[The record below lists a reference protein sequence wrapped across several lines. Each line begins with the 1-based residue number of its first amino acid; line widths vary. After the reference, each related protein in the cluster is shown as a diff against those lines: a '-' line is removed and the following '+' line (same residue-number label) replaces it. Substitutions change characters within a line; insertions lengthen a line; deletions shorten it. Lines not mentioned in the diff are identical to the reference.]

1 MKANNILL
9 VLVCIIPFCLLLM
22 AVSSLI
28 TGMRMT
34 SEGIN
39 IIGDLLK
46 IIAGGVIALLG
57 NKFKTK

>member
-22 AVSSLI
+22 TVSSLI
-28 TGMRMT
+28 TGMRM
-34 SEGIN
+34 SIEGIN